1 MIKSVLS
8 LSGGDMSQDSLFEAL
23 KNIEAEVGKTKSDVL
38 DEHLGELGAMVDASI
53 PLGRIVQA
61 FNALGVSVSKATL
74 ARYLRDQFPDTYFK
88 NYTSR
93 LPGYCQ
99 WTTEERKAAVEI
111 KPEVSPEVEKSK
123 QIQKSKR
130 YKPPIMQSPE
140 PAKSKNDVAG
150 MLEKLVQHNSG
161 SERE

>member
-1 MIKSVLS
+1 
-8 LSGGDMSQDSLFEAL
+8 MSRESLFEAL
-23 KNIEAEVGKTKSDVL
+23 KIIEGEVGRTKSDVL
-38 DEHLGELGAMVDASI
+38 DEYLDELGAMVDGSI

-61 FNALGVSVSKATL
+61 FNALGVSISKATL

-99 WTTEERKAAVEI
+99 WSIEDRKRAVEV
-111 KPEVSPEVEKSK
+111 KAEVGREITTNK
-123 QIQKSKR
+123 QFQKSAGYTQPKD
-130 YKPPIMQSPE
+130 QSPE
-140 PAKSKNDVAG
+140 TARSKNDVVG
-150 MLEKLVQHNSG
+150 MLEKFVQHNSG